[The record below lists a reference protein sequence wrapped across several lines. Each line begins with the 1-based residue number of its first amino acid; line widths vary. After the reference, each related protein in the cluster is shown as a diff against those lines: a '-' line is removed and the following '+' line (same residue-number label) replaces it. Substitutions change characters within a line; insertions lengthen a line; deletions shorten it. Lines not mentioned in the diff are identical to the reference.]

1 MTVAISTV
9 SQPINIT
16 LGLPSQHLGERGWR
30 EGRMGGRMKKKQL
43 DLDVGI
49 EEGLLVAQMQTKKKR
64 KKKQYCLTHR
74 KKKIQKS
81 ITYFQ
86 VKRAQLHTVAARQ
99 MSSYRLAF
107 LHQTNSQNLFH

>member
-30 EGRMGGRMKKKQL
+30 VGRMGGRMEKKTRFRCWNRGRAACRSNADKKKKKQC
-43 DLDVGI
+43 
-49 EEGLLVAQMQTKKKR
+49 
-64 KKKQYCLTHR
+64 CLTHR
-74 KKKIQKS
+74 EKKIQKS
-81 ITYFQ
+81 ITHFQ
-86 VKRAQLHTVAARQ
+86 VQHAQLHTVEARQ

>member
-49 EEGLLVAQMQTKKKR
+49 EEGLLVAQMQTKKKKAVLSDTQE
-64 KKKQYCLTHR
+64 KKNTKKYHVFPSKACTTTH
-74 KKKIQKS
+74 S
-81 ITYFQ
+81 G
-86 VKRAQLHTVAARQ
+86 
-99 MSSYRLAF
+99 S
-107 LHQTNSQNLFH
+107 

>member
-30 EGRMGGRMKKKQL
+30 EGRMGGRMKKTTTRFRCWNRGRAACRSNA
-43 DLDVGI
+43 D
-49 EEGLLVAQMQTKKKR
+49 KK